1 MTDYSVIS
9 ERLKQKHSVACNTPS
24 PAHIGTLE
32 FWVKWP
38 HDFEGHGQCLPFS
51 IRAKI
56 SQDAC
61 LVHICWFQLKSG
73 TSYRADKAK
82 LHGRTDRGTDG
93 WVDGHRQPQY
103 PFGLNVPGVKI
114 VKKTQKTQSPIC
126 INFPKYAIFSKEL
139 KSTNPS
145 SHSVISLRKTI
156 RSVSSLL

>member
-24 PAHIGTLE
+24 PAQIGTLE

-114 VKKTQKTQSPIC
+114 VKKRKRHSHLSASI
-126 INFPKYAIFSKEL
+126 FPNMLFSL
-139 KSTNPS
+139 KSLSRQIHPLTQ
-145 SHSVISLRKTI
+145 LF
-156 RSVSSLL
+156 L